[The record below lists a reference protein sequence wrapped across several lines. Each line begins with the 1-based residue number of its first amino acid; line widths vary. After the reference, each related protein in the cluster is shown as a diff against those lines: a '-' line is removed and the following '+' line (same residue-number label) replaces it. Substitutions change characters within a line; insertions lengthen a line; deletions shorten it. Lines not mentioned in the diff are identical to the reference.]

1 MRTATMFL
9 MVCVAFLTLGCE
21 SSGRSGSGYR
31 CVMEFTPFVDGEKCT
46 PIEEGGE
53 GCDDPSEWCASKEER
68 EEWRES
74 LCEYDPSLEGC

>member
-1 MRTATMFL
+1 
-9 MVCVAFLTLGCE
+9 
-21 SSGRSGSGYR
+21 
-31 CVMEFTPFVDGEKCT
+31 MEFTPFVDGEKCT